1 MKPRSSRAQYIA
13 LALYIAISFG
23 YYIAG
28 VIALREEWFHPA
40 KYARAPVDVQ
50 NGTQAIVRVEKE
62 AKSAGLSKGDVL
74 KALNGQPF
82 TGDYQLLSY
91 LRQAHPGEILS
102 ITVRQSNGHEKTAPV
117 HLAPREGP
125 PWNASTIAFLIIIL
139 LLPLLSLMVGYWVV
153 AARPYDLN
161 AWLVLILL
169 SFSETF
175 FGNLDWRW
183 WPGIWF
189 VLFGIWA
196 AILQC
201 LSIPALLLFGFRF
214 PERWRLDMQ
223 WPWLK
228 WLILIPQFVGF
239 PLLLWVNYIDYFHAG
254 WGNSTSSLEFW
265 TDKAFHILQPV

>member
-13 LALYIAISFG
+13 LALYIAISLG

-40 KYARAPVDVQ
+40 KYARAPIDVQ
-50 NGTQAIVRVEKE
+50 DGTQAIVSVEKE

-102 ITVRQSNGHEKTAPV
+102 ITVRQSNRHEKTAPV

-175 FGNLDWRW
+175 FGNLDWR
-183 WPGIWF
+183 
-189 VLFGIWA
+189 
-196 AILQC
+196 
-201 LSIPALLLFGFRF
+201 
-214 PERWRLDMQ
+214 
-223 WPWLK
+223 
-228 WLILIPQFVGF
+228 
-239 PLLLWVNYIDYFHAG
+239 
-254 WGNSTSSLEFW
+254 
-265 TDKAFHILQPV
+265 